1 MRLVSPVV
9 SADAAPRDRR
19 HAPPHGS
26 ETARAVAEVVR
37 ITLLDDA
44 GREDMRDHLA
54 RRAVAAQLAFAA
66 QRAAEAAPPPP
77 APLGLPHPG
86 AAAGTA
92 CYRAVAAA
100 ADIPA
105 TAPHNRMVRR
115 QI

>member
-1 MRLVSPVV
+1 MRLVSPVA
-9 SADAAPRDRR
+9 STHAGPPHRR
-19 HAPPHGS
+19 PAPPPGA
-26 ETARAVAEVVR
+26 EAARAVAEVVR

-54 RRAVAAQLAFAA
+54 RRAAAARLGFAA
-66 QRAAEAAPPPP
+66 QCAAEAAPPLP

-86 AAAGTA
+86 AAAATA
-92 CYRAVAAA
+92 CYRAVAAVA
-100 ADIPA
+100 ETPA

>member
-1 MRLVSPVV
+1 MRLVSPVA
-9 SADAAPRDRR
+9 SADAPPRDRR
-19 HAPPHGS
+19 PAAPPGS
-26 ETARAVAEVVR
+26 EAARAVAEVVR

-44 GREDMRDHLA
+44 GREDMREHLA
-54 RRAVAAQLAFAA
+54 RRAVAARLGFAA
-66 QRAAEAAPPPP
+66 QCAAEAAPPPP

-100 ADIPA
+100 VHYPVSAS
-105 TAPHNRMVRR
+105 HNRMVRR